1 MTLRDDE
8 IEPGA
13 LQDLRVQTIVR
24 KLLAEGAT
32 SVVDLGCGAGDL
44 LGALLRE
51 PSLERVV
58 GLDIAPGALALA
70 RERLPLHDPRLAL
83 LCGSYTEPPAALHGT
98 DAATLIETIEHI
110 DPSRLSP
117 VERGVFE
124 VLRPRLV
131 LITTPNREYNVN
143 YGLSPGE
150 LRHPDHRFEWDR
162 RRFWSWTERVGARAG
177 YRVRVQGIG
186 DPDPGRGQPTHLA
199 VFTRREAP

>member
-1 MTLRDDE
+1 MRLRDEE
-8 IEPGA
+8 IEPGT

-24 KLLAEGAT
+24 KLVAEGAR

-44 LGALLRE
+44 LSALLRE
-51 PSLERVV
+51 PSLERIV
-58 GLDIAPGALALA
+58 GLDIAPGALELA
-70 RERLPLHDPRLAL
+70 RERLPPDPRITL
-83 LCGSYTEPPAALHGT
+83 LCGSYTAPPDALRGT

-143 YGLSPGE
+143 YGLGADE

-199 VFTRREAP
+199 IFTRRDAT